1 MVALA
6 ADSLLA
12 YLAQLP
18 EPRSRRG
25 RRFPLAVLLA
35 ATCVAIA
42 QWARTSRPNFSTPSA
57 STAGCASGFRQRS
70 VRNTLSESGLPF
82 TPNKVSQRAAAIR
95 GRRVRAAPRSHDGFW
110 RWPCALT
117 EQPEQLAI

>member
-25 RRFPLAVLLA
+25 RRFPLAALLA
-35 ATCVAIA
+35 ANCAAIA

-57 STAGCASGFRQRS
+57 SYRRPPTDGAAFRYLF
-70 VRNTLSESGLPF
+70 TLLDWRLPQ
-82 TPNKVSQRAAAIR
+82 SR
-95 GRRVRAAPRSHDGFW
+95 
-110 RWPCALT
+110 LT
-117 EQPEQLAI
+117 QTRC